1 MLRKAGS
8 LFGFSLYTKDNE
20 EMGSIHD
27 FYFDREDWTVRYL
40 VADIGAWLVGR
51 RVLIATSALGAPL
64 WENEVLPVNLTKAQ
78 VKDSPDIDLARPVT
92 RQHEAELTGYYGW
105 PGYWM
110 TPMVAP
116 TAGVAP
122 ALAPTGARDAGL
134 PDEVV
139 EGLQNAE
146 ESHIHSMRDT
156 QGYNIEATDD
166 GIGHV
171 DDFFVDDQDWKIR
184 YLLIDTGNWLPGKK
198 VLISPGWVNSV
209 DWHDGRIYVD
219 VPKAKVEA
227 SPEYDPS
234 GPLERTYERD
244 LHRHYGYPTY
254 R

>member
-27 FYFDREDWTVRYL
+27 FYFDREDWSVRYL
-40 VADIGAWLVGR
+40 VADIGAWLMGR

-64 WENEVLPVNLTKAQ
+64 WENEFLPVDLTKPQ
-78 VKDSPDIDLARPVT
+78 VKESPDIDLARPVT

-105 PGYWM
+105 PSYWM

-122 ALAPTGARDAGL
+122 AIAPAGARDPGL

-139 EGLQNAE
+139 EGLRNAE
-146 ESHIHSMRDT
+146 ESHVHSMRDT
-156 QGYNIEATDD
+156 QGYTIEATDD
-166 GIGHV
+166 NIGHV
-171 DDFFVDDQDWKIR
+171 DDFFVDDQDWMVR

-209 DWHDGRIYVD
+209 DWHDGRVYVD

-254 R
+254 W